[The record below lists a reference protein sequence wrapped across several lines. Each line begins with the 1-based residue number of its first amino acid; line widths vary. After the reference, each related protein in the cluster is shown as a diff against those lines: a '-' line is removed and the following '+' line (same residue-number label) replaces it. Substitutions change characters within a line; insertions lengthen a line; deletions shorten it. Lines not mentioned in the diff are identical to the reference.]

1 MCVTWARADQRSHR
15 AFWLERCHCEGHQ
28 SAAMLQWD
36 DERLLACAYGKLSMT
51 GDMTA
56 IQQTTPLSSSQTGAY
71 AQVTSLTPPS
81 LPQEHLKLL
90 QQSGVD
96 ATWVPDSVEHSSL
109 YEDNILKLTGGSW
122 VRGSSVQRHF
132 MLFIAH
138 NLPLQVPDPSR
149 LPSIVP
155 TAICCMSIDP
165 KKAAARGP
173 LRPYYQYGVVR

>member
-1 MCVTWARADQRSHR
+1 
-15 AFWLERCHCEGHQ
+15 
-28 SAAMLQWD
+28 MLQWD

-56 IQQTTPLSSSQTGAY
+56 LQQTTPLSSSQTGAY
-71 AQVTSLTPPS
+71 AHVTSLTPPS

-122 VRGSSVQRHF
+122 V
-132 MLFIAH
+132 
-138 NLPLQVPDPSR
+138 
-149 LPSIVP
+149 
-155 TAICCMSIDP
+155 
-165 KKAAARGP
+165 
-173 LRPYYQYGVVR
+173 

>member
-1 MCVTWARADQRSHR
+1 
-15 AFWLERCHCEGHQ
+15 
-28 SAAMLQWD
+28 MLQWD

-109 YEDNILKLTGGSW
+109 YEDNILKLAGGSW
-122 VRGSSVQRHF
+122 VRGSW
-132 MLFIAH
+132 IA
-138 NLPLQVPDPSR
+138 
-149 LPSIVP
+149 IVC
-155 TAICCMSIDP
+155 TAAYLMSGRAS
-165 KKAAARGP
+165 AAGARSFQTSFHSAHSY
-173 LRPYYQYGVVR
+173 LLHEH

>member
-1 MCVTWARADQRSHR
+1 MWTTCAIAHLTEHDR
-15 AFWLERCHCEGHQ
+15 RCHCESHQ
-28 SAAMLQWD
+28 SADMLQWD

-81 LPQEHLKLL
+81 LPQEHLKAL

-109 YEDNILKLTGGSW
+109 YEDNIVKLTGGSW
-122 VRGSSVQRHF
+122 VWR
-132 MLFIAH
+132 I
-138 NLPLQVPDPSR
+138 LPLQARLYSSR
-149 LPSIVP
+149 GCF
-155 TAICCMSIDP
+155 AG
-165 KKAAARGP
+165 A
-173 LRPYYQYGVVR
+173 